1 MNCGLLPTTERIR
14 TAAANLAGPLTVK
27 ILLASAPLLARSY
40 GAGKTLAWYVS
51 WRLQR
56 A

>member
-1 MNCGLLPTTERIR
+1 
-14 TAAANLAGPLTVK
+14 LTVK
-27 ILLASAPLLARSY
+27 IVFATAPLVARGY
-40 GAGKTLAWYVS
+40 GAGKTLAWYLS

>member
-1 MNCGLLPTTERIR
+1 MTR
-14 TAAANLAGPLTVK
+14 K
-27 ILLASAPLLARSY
+27 ILLSGTPLVRRGY

-56 A
+56 V

>member
-1 MNCGLLPTTERIR
+1 V
-14 TAAANLAGPLTVK
+14 TVK
-27 ILLASAPLLARSY
+27 ILLSSVPLLTRGY

-56 A
+56 V